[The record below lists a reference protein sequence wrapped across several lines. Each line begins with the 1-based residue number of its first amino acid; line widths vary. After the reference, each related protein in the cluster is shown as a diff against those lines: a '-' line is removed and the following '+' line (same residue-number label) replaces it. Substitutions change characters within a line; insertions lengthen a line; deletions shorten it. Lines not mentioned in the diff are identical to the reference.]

1 MAESPVVKLNA
12 DGEVVT
18 CAKGLAGGECGY
30 QPGAKVCGKCGAVA
44 QQMKGA
50 MPGVAGSMGMGAGA
64 QIPPRMMT
72 RKPGM
77 PLSSGRP
84 SMLDEDEEDMMDEEE
99 DDMMDSEEDKMW
111 SEDEED
117 DMMDSEEDKM
127 WSEDEE
133 DDMFVRRAAP
143 KKKRGVIA
151 MEDAEMEMEDEE
163 DGEGYA
169 TAGMARAKMKRKRL
183 ATLGFK
189 SSEFDKDAYICS
201 FDRKVYPGGT
211 SVCDSCPG
219 GCVSEKG
226 MPSLIEVEG
235 IAEDMF
241 RGKVLDSGYSDE
253 ADLFVVDVERK
264 DGKPVEIFFDGSSG
278 EVMGWHLLNNEVM
291 QVKSALENKVM
302 ISFGEAADIAVKT
315 VEGDIVAVEPDVF
328 EGFDVY
334 AVEIEGMNG
343 KSYDVFVALDG
354 EVLGYDEYTQE
365 EASEIES
372 EAAEIALKRAYN
384 EDTRDNMAKKGSA
397 LPDGSFPIADE
408 SDIRNAI
415 QAFGRAKDKPAA
427 KAHIMKRAIALG
439 KEDLIPV
446 SWVSKAD
453 IEKAK
458 GGEKSAE
465 GNFLSTLM
473 EFEMLAAEENTE
485 ESGN

>member
-12 DGEVVT
+12 NGEVVA
-18 CAKGLAGGECGY
+18 CAKDLDGGECGY
-30 QPGAKVCGKCGAVA
+30 TPGAKVCGKCGAVA

-50 MPGVAGSMGMGAGA
+50 MPGVAGSMGMGAGT
-64 QIPPRMMT
+64 QMPQRMMT

-77 PLSSGRP
+77 PLSAGRP
-84 SMLDEDEEDMMDEEE
+84 SMLDEEDDIEEEDDMMEDDMDEEDDIEEE
-99 DDMMDSEEDKMW
+99 DDMMDSEDEKMYGED
-111 SEDEED
+111 
-117 DMMDSEEDKM
+117 
-127 WSEDEE
+127 

-143 KKKRGVIA
+143 KRKRGVIA

-163 DGEGYA
+163 DEDYA
-169 TAGMARAKMKRKRL
+169 TAGMVRAKMKRKRM

-201 FDRKVYPGGT
+201 FDRKVYPGAT

-384 EDTRDNMAKKGSA
+384 GDTRDNMAKKGTA
-397 LPDGSFPIADE
+397 LSDGSFPIADD
-408 SDIRNAI
+408 SDLRNAI
-415 QAFGRAKDKPAA
+415 QAYGRAKDKPAA

-453 IEKAK
+453 IDKAK
-458 GGEKSAE
+458 AGEKSAE
-465 GNFLSTLM
+465 GNFLSTLL
-473 EFEMLAAEENTE
+473 EFEMLAAEDSTE

>member
-12 DGEVVT
+12 DGEVVA
-18 CAKGLAGGECGY
+18 CAKGLDSGECGY
-30 QPGAKVCGKCGAVA
+30 QAGAKVCGKCGAVA

-50 MPGVAGSMGMGAGA
+50 MPGVAGSMGMGGGV
-64 QIPPRMMT
+64 QLPPRMMT
-72 RKPGM
+72 RKPGT
-77 PLSSGRP
+77 PLSAGRP
-84 SMLDEDEEDMMDEEE
+84 SMLDEEDEDDMMEDEDDDMMEEDMNE
-99 DDMMDSEEDKMW
+99 DDMMDD
-111 SEDEED
+111 ED
-117 DMMDSEEDKM
+117 DM
-127 WSEDEE
+127 DEE
-133 DDMFVRRAAP
+133 EKMYGEDDDMFVRRAAP

-151 MEDAEMEMEDEE
+151 MEDAEMEMEEDEE
-163 DGEGYA
+163 DEDYA
-169 TAGMARAKMKRKRL
+169 TAGMVRAKMKRRRL

-201 FDRKVYPGGT
+201 FDRKVYPGAT

-253 ADLFVVDVERK
+253 SDLFVVDVERK

-384 EDTRDNMAKKGSA
+384 GDTRDNMAKKGTA
-397 LPDGSFPIADE
+397 LSDGSFPIADD
-408 SDIRNAI
+408 SDLRNAI

-427 KAHIMKRAIALG
+427 KAHILKRAIALG

-453 IEKAK
+453 IDKAK
-458 GGEKSAE
+458 AGEKSAE
-465 GNFLSTLM
+465 GNFLSTLL
-473 EFEMLAAEENTE
+473 EFEMLEAEENTDKN
-485 ESGN
+485 GN